1 MSWDTGLNVSRWA
14 KQLAYEVGKEI
25 YFSKFMG
32 DTFESMIVSKTMP
45 EGKGK
50 DMTFGMVGY
59 TGTAVTGDSALES
72 NEQNLTSN
80 EVTVTTA
87 QRRFGVINA
96 GNFDDSKVLYNFRT
110 EALAQLKR
118 QYAEDHDA
126 QLFSA
131 LTKTSGAG
139 AYLRADS
146 GTAGSVYA
154 ATDPEADLA
163 ATDLATA
170 EDISKLKKMA
180 MLGTSKSYKMKPI
193 RVDGKDHYVLL
204 IHPEVAY
211 DLAKDDTWLNAQKN
225 ANVRGSDN
233 PIFSGMLGMYDGV
246 IVHEHEGITTAS
258 NLGAGDAIPAA
269 RNLFLGA
276 GAACH
281 AQVDGMSWVEKT
293 FDYGNK
299 LGIAAGQ
306 IYGVGMSTFDS
317 KDYAVIQ
324 YLTARTSL

>member
-1 MSWDTGLNVSRWA
+1 MAWDSALNVSRWA

-32 DTFESMIVSKTMP
+32 DTFESMIVSKSMP

-50 DMTFGMVGY
+50 DMTFGLVGY

-72 NEQNLTSN
+72 NEQTLSSHELTVATS
-80 EVTVTTA
+80 

-96 GNFDDSKVLYNFRT
+96 GNFDDSKVLYNYRS

-126 QLFSA
+126 QIFGA
-131 LTKTSGAG
+131 LTVTSGAG
-139 AYLRADS
+139 AFLRADNS
-146 GTAGSVYA
+146 ASVYA
-154 ATDPEADLA
+154 ASDPEGDLA
-163 ATDLATA
+163 AADLATA

-180 MLGTSKSYKMKPI
+180 MLGTTKSYKMKPI

-204 IHPEVAY
+204 VHPEVAY
-211 DLAKDDTWLNAQKN
+211 DLANDTTWLNAQKN

-233 PIFSGMLGMYDGV
+233 PIFSGALGMYDGV
-246 IVHEHEGITTAS
+246 IVHEHEGITTGDFGS
-258 NLGAGDAIPAA
+258 GDAVKGA

-281 AQVDGMSWVEKT
+281 AKVDEMSWVEKT

-306 IYGVGMSTFDS
+306 IYGVARSAFNS

-324 YLTARTSL
+324 YLTSRTDL

>member
-1 MSWDTGLNVSRWA
+1 MAWDSALNVSRWA

-32 DTFESMIVSKTMP
+32 DTFESMIVSKSMP

-50 DMTFGMVGY
+50 DMTFGLVGY

-72 NEQNLTSN
+72 NEQTLSSHELTVATS
-80 EVTVTTA
+80 

-96 GNFDDSKVLYNFRT
+96 GNFDDSKVLYNYRS

-126 QLFSA
+126 QIFGA
-131 LTKTSGAG
+131 LTVTSGAG
-139 AYLRADS
+139 AFLRADNS
-146 GTAGSVYA
+146 ASVYA
-154 ATDPEADLA
+154 ASDPEGDLA
-163 ATDLATA
+163 AADLATA

-180 MLGTSKSYKMKPI
+180 MLGTTKSYKMKPI

-204 IHPEVAY
+204 VHPEVAY
-211 DLAKDDTWLNAQKN
+211 DLANDTTWLNAQKN

-233 PIFSGMLGMYDGV
+233 PIFSGALGMYDGV
-246 IVHEHEGITTAS
+246 IVHEHEGITTGDF
-258 NLGAGDAIPAA
+258 GAGDAVKGA

-281 AQVDGMSWVEKT
+281 AKVDEMSGVEKT

-306 IYGVGMSTFDS
+306 IYGVARSAFNS

-324 YLTARTSL
+324 YLTSRTDL

>member
-32 DTFESMIVSKTMP
+32 DTFESMIVSKSMP

-50 DMTFGMVGY
+50 DMTFGLVGY
-59 TGTAVTGDSALES
+59 TGTVKTGDSTLEG
-72 NEQNLTSN
+72 NEQNITSN
-80 EVTVTTA
+80 EVTVTTN
-87 QRRFGVINA
+87 QRRFGIINA
-96 GNFDDSKVLYNFRT
+96 GNFDDSKVLYNFRS

-126 QLFSA
+126 QIFSA

-139 AYLRADS
+139 AYLRADAS
-146 GTAGSVYA
+146 ASVYA
-154 ATDPEADLA
+154 DSDPKANLAAADLA
-163 ATDLATA
+163 TP

-180 MLGTSKSYKMKPI
+180 MLGTTKSYKMKPI
-193 RVDGKDHYVLL
+193 RVDGKDYFVLL
-204 IHPEVAY
+204 LHPEAAY
-211 DLAKDDTWLNAQKN
+211 DLAQNSTWRNAQQY
-225 ANVRGSDN
+225 ANIRGEEN
-233 PIFSGMLGMYDGV
+233 PIFSGALGVYDGV
-246 IVHEHEGITTAS
+246 VVHEHEGITTAADGG
-258 NLGAGDAIPAA
+258 GASVKYA
-269 RNLFLGA
+269 RNLFMGA

-281 AQVDGMSWVEKT
+281 AKVDEMSWVEKT

-306 IYGVGMSTFDS
+306 IYGVGLSTFDS

-324 YLTARTSL
+324 YISARTDL

>member
-1 MSWDTGLNVSRWA
+1 MAWDSALNVSRWA

-32 DTFESMIVSKTMP
+32 DTFESMIVSKSMP

-50 DMTFGMVGY
+50 DMTFGLVGY

-72 NEQNLTSN
+72 NEQTLSSH
-80 EVTVTTA
+80 ELTVTTS

-96 GNFDDSKVLYNFRT
+96 GNFDDSKVLYNYRS

-126 QLFSA
+126 QIFSA
-131 LTKTSGAG
+131 LTVTSGAG
-139 AYLRADS
+139 AFLRADNS
-146 GTAGSVYA
+146 ASVYA
-154 ATDPEADLA
+154 ASDPEGDLA
-163 ATDLATA
+163 AADLATA

-180 MLGTSKSYKMKPI
+180 MLGTTKSYKMKPI

-204 IHPEVAY
+204 VHPEVAY
-211 DLAKDDTWLNAQKN
+211 DLANDTTWLNAQKN

-233 PIFSGMLGMYDGV
+233 PIFSGALGMYDGV
-246 IVHEHEGITTAS
+246 IVHEHEGITTGDFGS
-258 NLGAGDAIPAA
+258 GDAVKGA

-281 AQVDGMSWVEKT
+281 AKVDEMSWVEKT

-306 IYGVGMSTFDS
+306 IYGVARSAFNS

-324 YLTARTSL
+324 YLTARTDL

>member
-1 MSWDTGLNVSRWA
+1 MAWDSALNVSRWA

-32 DTFESMIVSKTMP
+32 DTFESMIVSKSMP

-50 DMTFGMVGY
+50 DMTFGLVGY

-72 NEQNLTSN
+72 NEQTLSSHELTVATS
-80 EVTVTTA
+80 

-96 GNFDDSKVLYNFRT
+96 GNFDDSKVLYNYRS

-126 QLFSA
+126 QIFGA
-131 LTKTSGAG
+131 LTVTSGAG
-139 AYLRADS
+139 AFLRADNS
-146 GTAGSVYA
+146 ASVYA
-154 ATDPEADLA
+154 ASDPEGDLA
-163 ATDLATA
+163 AADLATA

-180 MLGTSKSYKMKPI
+180 MLGTTKSYKMKPI

-204 IHPEVAY
+204 VHPEVAY
-211 DLAKDDTWLNAQKN
+211 DLANDTTWLNAQKN

-233 PIFSGMLGMYDGV
+233 PIFSGALGMYDGV
-246 IVHEHEGITTAS
+246 IVHEHEGITTGDFGS
-258 NLGAGDAIPAA
+258 GDAVKGA

-281 AQVDGMSWVEKT
+281 AKVDEMSWGEKP

-306 IYGVGMSTFDS
+306 IYGVARSAFNS

-324 YLTARTSL
+324 YLTSRTDL

>member
-25 YFSKFMG
+25 YFSKFIG
-32 DTFESMIVSKTMP
+32 DTFESMIVSKSMP

-50 DMTFGMVGY
+50 DMTFGLVGY

-80 EVTVTTA
+80 EVVVTTS

-96 GNFDDSKVLYNFRT
+96 GNFDDSKVLYDFRT
-110 EALAQLKR
+110 EALSQLKR

-126 QLFSA
+126 QIFDK
-131 LTKTSGAG
+131 LTITSGAG
-139 AYLRADS
+139 AFLRADDS
-146 GTAGSVYA
+146 ASVYA
-154 ATDPEADLA
+154 ASDPKANLAAADLA
-163 ATDLATA
+163 TPG
-170 EDISKLKKMA
+170 DISKLKKMA
-180 MLGTSKSYKMKPI
+180 MLGTTKSYKMKPI
-193 RVDGKDHYVLL
+193 RVDGKDYYVLL
-204 IHPEVAY
+204 LHPEAAY
-211 DLAKDDTWLNAQKN
+211 DLAQDSTWRNAQQY
-225 ANVRGSDN
+225 ANIRGEDN
-233 PIFSGMLGMYDGV
+233 PIFSGALGVYDGV
-246 IVHEHEGITTAS
+246 IVHEHEGITTAADGG
-258 NLGAGDAIPAA
+258 GASVAYA

-281 AQVDGMSWVEKT
+281 AKVDEMSWVEKT

-306 IYGVGMSTFDS
+306 IYGVARSTFDS
-317 KDYAVIQ
+317 KDYAVMQ
-324 YLTARTSL
+324 YITARTDL